1 MNRRRFCTLAI
12 SSASLA
18 LRGASVEPDWPQWQ
32 GPDRT
37 GLSKETGLLK
47 SWPKDGPSVHWKIDT
62 LGAGYSAPAVV
73 GDTLYLL
80 GSDDRTEYL
89 FALDAATGKKRYQTP
104 LGDLYDNPWG

>member
-37 GLSKETGLLK
+37 GLSRETGLLK
-47 SWPKDGPSVHWKIDT
+47 SWPAAGPPKIWSVSGLGEGYGSLAIEGERIFVQGVKSGSTAVFCLNRADGGTIWSRPVS
-62 LGAGYSAPAVV
+62 
-73 GDTLYLL
+73 
-80 GSDDRTEYL
+80 
-89 FALDAATGKKRYQTP
+89 LD
-104 LGDLYDNPWG
+104 